1 MKTQQ
6 EHEDFFAQLR
16 HNAAEYYAGDVG
28 DFNVHNI
35 YEALELAVEVFDV
48 NSIKIILA
56 NRDVENLNV
65 THAYA
70 CAMVDEQDEHNPDRA
85 EMCKL
90 LLDDTRCVP
99 TDYHLEMALTY
110 KMVEQA
116 RQMVA
121 CDRFLWDNIETVL
134 YSVVIELEGV
144 LKGNDYD
151 EDTKA
156 AALAVMQTIVAQP
169 VVKEIMG
176 RNDEIA
182 EKIAHIDK

>member
-6 EHEDFFAQLR
+6 EYEDFFAQLR
-16 HNAAEYYAGDVG
+16 HNAADYYAGDID

-35 YEALELAVEVFDV
+35 YEALELAVEIIDID
-48 NSIKIILA
+48 SLKIILA

-70 CAMVDEQDEHNPDRA
+70 LAMVDEENEGNTDRA

-110 KMVEQA
+110 KMVEEA
-116 RQMVA
+116 RQMVV

-134 YSVVIELEGV
+134 YTVVNELEGV
-144 LKGNDYD
+144 LTGNAYN
-151 EDTKA
+151 EDTKT
-156 AALAVMQTIVAQP
+156 AALAIMQTIVAQP
-169 VVKEIMG
+169 VVKEIMSN
-176 RNDEIA
+176 NDEIA